1 MNRGKRD
8 KPMFQNSECDASVG
22 SIAKA
27 FVPTG
32 MLNSDSA
39 RVVLYSLCQ
48 KYLDTDKL
56 IVPRWV
62 MTKIHDG
69 NIAANVLQWFMGT
82 GADGFDQILF
92 PTFDPPS
99 FVAAMKPSEE
109 SGHWCLIVLNLRF
122 RHFECLDSL
131 HDESWS
137 DAVRFFRTMTDNIKK
152 LWRESSVYKAKLF
165 SPAHID
171 GFSCEFVRVP
181 RKQNT

>member
-1 MNRGKRD
+1 MLLSD

-69 NIAANVLQWFMGT
+69 NIAANVLQWFMRS

-122 RHFECLDSL
+122 RHLECLDSL
-131 HDESWS
+131 RDESWS
-137 DAVRFFRTMTDNIKK
+137 DTVRFFRTMTDNIKK

-165 SPAHID
+165 LPAHID
-171 GFSCEFVRVP
+171 GFSCEFVRAP
-181 RKQNT
+181 REQNT